1 MGMYG
6 FENGARKFNG
16 DLKAFLISKGI
27 DENCIESAQDKLLQP
42 GREIYHDY
50 DAGDSGCIS
59 LVPLDRVVGLF
70 RGAPGVSVFK
80 NVENP
85 SMGDLEP
92 QRLEDCLS
100 RLDRMSLWDFRKS
113 FEQLSEPVDM
123 EYYDEDDAYF
133 LRGDGN
139 HRTIIAMLVGAERI
153 RAQVTRAHCN
163 PDKMQAYF
171 AYEGFLRKSG
181 AKRLEVSSG
190 GAGYGV
196 VFSEGDSEYVVN
208 GYELRKPSE
217 SQTEYMKKLLDQV
230 KEDRV
235 IAKKIE
241 DAPKIIRSLKLK
253 LVNRTNSRVCQ
264 FVDKK
269 YSDKHRRRRESFGM
283 EFNPTE
289 Y

>member
-1 MGMYG
+1 MGLYG
-6 FENGARKFNG
+6 FENEARKFNG

-100 RLDRMSLWDFRKS
+100 RLDRMSLRDFRKS

-123 EYYDEDDAYF
+123 EYYDEDDTYF

-153 RAQVTRAHCN
+153 RARVAKAHCN

-181 AKRLEVSSG
+181 AKRLEVSSNG
-190 GAGYGV
+190 VGYGV
-196 VFSEGDSEYVVN
+196 VFGEGDSEYIVDS
-208 GYELRKPSE
+208 YEVRKPSE
-217 SQTEYMKKLLDQV
+217 SRLEYMQNLLNQI
-230 KEDRV
+230 KEDCT
-235 IAKKIE
+235 IAEKIE
-241 DAPKIIRSLKLK
+241 AAPKIIRSLRLW

-264 FVDKK
+264 FLDKN
-269 YSDKHRRRRESFGM
+269 YIDNHRRRQESIRT